1 MQKLTKRFINMGVGI
16 GALLL
21 PIIALAQDTIS
32 SDQAKKFGIDVLT
45 ASGLGSRGL
54 RETVGSIINVFMGLL
69 GTVAIVIIL
78 IGGFQWMTA
87 GGNEEKVEKAKQMLG
102 AGVIGLAII
111 LAAYSITRFVIGS
124 LITATT

>member
-1 MQKLTKRFINMGVGI
+1 MQKMTKRIATWGAGVG
-16 GALLL
+16 L
-21 PIIALAQDTIS
+21 ALAPIVAFAQRS
-32 SDQAKKFGIDVLT
+32 AKEVVNEGLNVLT
-45 ASGLGSRGL
+45 VSGLGTKDI
-54 RETVGSIINVFMGLL
+54 RETIASIINVFMGLL

-87 GGNEEKVEKAKQMLG
+87 GGNEEKVEKAKQLLG

-124 LITATT
+124 LINAT